1 MWSVLLVLALPQ
13 TAPTAQASV
22 VEAPA
27 SVLDLTLLEAARI
40 ALENDLGLKLAENT
54 AEVSQYTYEGSW
66 GSFDPTWRANA
77 GYSDNENRNNNPF
90 FGIDSIST
98 QTLEVGTGL
107 NLPLLTGGAVDLSFE
122 QSNTDSNFAL
132 FQRSVSQRVAFSFNQ
147 PLLRGGG
154 TAFATST
161 QRENEYRL
169 RRQIESVRQARQD
182 LLQRVAQTYWDLAT
196 AIEQAKVADETL
208 ALGREQLTQNQRRL
222 AAGVG
227 TEVEVLQAET
237 NVAQRVEQK
246 LAREV
251 TVRAAA
257 DRLKGLM
264 YPGTDASRW
273 DRELRPVTLLPDTDP
288 ESVPSWNA
296 AFAVAL
302 AERSELRQQMFQ
314 IDESEEQLLRAGS
327 LRRSQLDFSFQTSS
341 AAIEQNEGDALDSSF
356 GWEYPTYAAA
366 LNFSAPIGNRTALNA
381 EKSAR
386 AAVRAA
392 RIAYD
397 QLESQIVEEVRAAVR
412 NTNYSIEAVRAAAAS
427 TELARRQLAAEQA
440 RYREGLSTNFQV
452 LEFQQQ
458 LAESLYSQTL
468 ARANLAKALIALRR
482 SQGVLDPERFGL

>member
-1 MWSVLLVLALPQ
+1 MWSVLLALPLPQ
-13 TAPTAQASV
+13 STPTASAPMAQ
-22 VEAPA
+22 EPAPA
-27 SVLDLTLLEAARI
+27 LELTLLEAART
-40 ALENDLGLKLAENT
+40 ALENDLGLKLAETT
-54 AEVSQYTYEGSW
+54 AEISQYTYEGSW

-77 GYSDNENRNNNPF
+77 GYTDNENRNNNPF
-90 FGIDSIST
+90 FGIDSINST
-98 QTLEVGTGL
+98 TLELGTGL
-107 NLPLLTGGAVDLSFE
+107 NLPLLTGGAVDLSFS

-132 FQRSVSQRVAFSFNQ
+132 FQRSVSERVALTFNQ
-147 PLLRGGG
+147 PLLRGAG
-154 TAFATST
+154 TAFAPST
-161 QRENEYRL
+161 QRENEFRL
-169 RRQIESVRQARQD
+169 RRQIESVRLARQD
-182 LLQRVAQTYWDLAT
+182 LLQRVAQTYWDLVT
-196 AIEQAKVADETL
+196 ALEQARVADETL

-251 TVRAAA
+251 SVRAAA

-264 YPGTDASRW
+264 YPGTNAALW
-273 DRELRPVTLLPDTDP
+273 ERELKPVTELPDTDP
-288 ESVPSWNA
+288 AGVPSWSA

-302 AERSELRQQMFQ
+302 VERSELRQQLFQ
-314 IDESEEQLLRAGS
+314 IDESEEQLLRASS

-341 AAIEQNEGDALDSSF
+341 FAIEQNEGDALESAF
-356 GWEYPTYAAA
+356 GWDYPTYAAQ
-366 LNFSAPIGNRTALNA
+366 LNFSAPIGTRSALSA
-381 EKSAR
+381 ETSAR
-386 AAVRAA
+386 AAVRSA
-392 RIAYD
+392 RLTYD

>member
-1 MWSVLLVLALPQ
+1 MWSVLLALTLPQ
-13 TAPTAQASV
+13 SAPLTPTPVAQ
-22 VEAPA
+22 EPGPA
-27 SVLDLTLLEAARI
+27 LELTLLEAARV

-54 AEVSQYTYEGSW
+54 AEISQYTYEGSW

-77 GYSDNENRNNNPF
+77 GYSDIENRNNNPF
-90 FGIDSIST
+90 FGIDSINS
-98 QTLEVGTGL
+98 QTIEVGTGL

-132 FQRSVSQRVAFSFNQ
+132 FQRSVSERVALSFNQ

-182 LLQRVAQTYWDLAT
+182 LLQRVAQTYWDLVT
-196 AIEQAKVADETL
+196 ALEQARVADETL
-208 ALGREQLTQNQRRL
+208 ALGREQLAQNQRRL

-257 DRLKGLM
+257 DKLKGLM
-264 YPGTDASRW
+264 YPGTDAARW
-273 DRELRPVTLLPDTDP
+273 DRELRPVTSLPETDP
-288 ESVPSWNA
+288 ESVPSWSA

-302 AERSELRQQMFQ
+302 VERSELRQQLFQ
-314 IDESEEQLLRAGS
+314 IDETEEQLLRASS

-341 AAIEQNEGDALDSSF
+341 AAIEQNEGDALESAF
-356 GWEYPTYAAA
+356 GWEYPTYAAT
-366 LNFSAPIGNRTALNA
+366 LNFSAPIGNRTALGA

-392 RIAYD
+392 RLAYD

-412 NTNYSIEAVRAAAAS
+412 NTSYSIEAVRAAAAS

-452 LEFQQQ
+452 LQFQQQ

-468 ARANLAKALIALRR
+468 ARANLAKALVALRR

>member
-1 MWSVLLVLALPQ
+1 MWSVLLALTLPQ
-13 TAPTAQASV
+13 SAPLTPTPVAQ
-22 VEAPA
+22 EPGPA
-27 SVLDLTLLEAARI
+27 LELTLLEAARV

-54 AEVSQYTYEGSW
+54 AEISQYTYEGSW

-77 GYSDNENRNNNPF
+77 GYSDTENRNNNPF
-90 FGIDSIST
+90 FGIDSINS
-98 QTLEVGTGL
+98 QTLEIGTGL

-132 FQRSVSQRVAFSFNQ
+132 FQRSVSERIALSFNQ

-182 LLQRVAQTYWDLAT
+182 LLQRVAQTYWDLVT
-196 AIEQAKVADETL
+196 ALEQARVADETL
-208 ALGREQLTQNQRRL
+208 ALGREQLAQNQRRL

-257 DRLKGLM
+257 DKLKGLM
-264 YPGTDASRW
+264 YPGTNASHW
-273 DRELRPVTLLPDTDP
+273 ERELRPVTKLPETDP

-296 AFAVAL
+296 AFSVAL
-302 AERSELRQQMFQ
+302 VERSELRQQLFQ
-314 IDESEEQLLRAGS
+314 IDATEEQLLRASS

-341 AAIEQNEGDALDSSF
+341 FAIERNEGDSLESAF
-356 GWEYPTYAAA
+356 GWDYPTYAAQ

-392 RIAYD
+392 RLAYD

-427 TELARRQLAAEQA
+427 AELARRQLAAEQA

>member
-1 MWSVLLVLALPQ
+1 MWSVALALTFTQ
-13 TAPTAQASV
+13 SAPLAS
-22 VEAPA
+22 APLGQESA
-27 SVLDLTLLEAARI
+27 AALELTLLEAART
-40 ALENDLGLKLAENT
+40 ALENDLGLKLTENS
-54 AEVSQYTYEGSW
+54 AEVSQYAYEGSW

-77 GYSDNENRNNNPF
+77 GYTDSENRNNNPF
-90 FGIDSIST
+90 FNINSINS
-98 QTLEVGTGL
+98 QTLEIDTGL
-107 NLPLLTGGAVDLSFE
+107 NLPLLTGGAVDLSFS

-132 FQRSVSQRVAFSFNQ
+132 FQRSVSERVALSFNQ
-147 PLLRGGG
+147 PLLRGAG

-161 QRENEYRL
+161 QRENEFRL
-169 RRQIESVRQARQD
+169 RRQLENVRQARQD
-182 LLQRVAQTYWDLAT
+182 LLQRVAQTYWDLVT
-196 AIEQAKVADETL
+196 AIEQARVADETL

-237 NVAQRVEQK
+237 NVAQRIEQK

-257 DRLKGLM
+257 DKLKGLM
-264 YPGTDASRW
+264 YPGTEAARW
-273 DRELRPVTLLPDTDP
+273 ERELKPVTELPETDP
-288 ESVPSWNA
+288 ASVPSWSA

-302 AERSELRQQMFQ
+302 VERSELRQQLFQ
-314 IDESEEQLLRAGS
+314 IDESEEQLLRASS

-341 AAIEQNEGDALDSSF
+341 FAIEQNEGDALESAF
-356 GWEYPTYAAA
+356 GWDYPTYAAQ
-366 LNFSAPIGNRTALNA
+366 LSFSAPIGNRTALSA

-392 RIAYD
+392 RLTYD

-427 TELARRQLAAEQA
+427 AELALRQLVAEQA

-452 LEFQQQ
+452 LQFQQQ
-458 LAESLYSQTL
+458 LGESLYSQTL
-468 ARANLAKALIALRR
+468 ARANLAKALVALRR

>member
-1 MWSVLLVLALPQ
+1 MWSVLLALTLPQ
-13 TAPTAQASV
+13 SAPLTPTPVAQ
-22 VEAPA
+22 EPGPA
-27 SVLDLTLLEAARI
+27 LELTLLEAARV

-54 AEVSQYTYEGSW
+54 AEISQYTYEGSW

-77 GYSDNENRNNNPF
+77 GYSDTENRNNNPF
-90 FGIDSIST
+90 FGIDSINS
-98 QTLEVGTGL
+98 QTLEIGTGL

-132 FQRSVSQRVAFSFNQ
+132 FQRSVSERIALSFNQ

-182 LLQRVAQTYWDLAT
+182 LLQRVAQTYWDLVT
-196 AIEQAKVADETL
+196 ALEQARVADETL
-208 ALGREQLTQNQRRL
+208 ALGREQLAQNQRRL

-257 DRLKGLM
+257 DKLKGLM
-264 YPGTDASRW
+264 YPGTNASHW
-273 DRELRPVTLLPDTDP
+273 ERELRPVTKLPETDP
-288 ESVPSWNA
+288 ESVPSWSA
-296 AFAVAL
+296 AFSVAL
-302 AERSELRQQMFQ
+302 VERSELRQQLFQ
-314 IDESEEQLLRAGS
+314 IDATEEQLLRASS

-341 AAIEQNEGDALDSSF
+341 FAIERNEGDSLESAF
-356 GWEYPTYAAA
+356 GWDYPTYAAQ

-392 RIAYD
+392 RLAYD